1 MPTDETIIDVNVTLR
16 HWPTRRVVCDEL
28 PALVS
33 KLKSHEVDEAWVGS
47 FDGLFH
53 DDLTEVNNRLA
64 KVCGDGSDV
73 KLRPFGSINPLASNW
88 ETELERCAGAHKM
101 PGVRLHPNYHGY
113 AVDHPAFLRLLQLST
128 ERRLVVQLAVLM
140 EDARMMHPLM
150 RVPPIDLKPLAKI
163 VEQVP
168 GVKLVL
174 LNALTTGDKTDKLF
188 RVLEAGEVYV
198 EIAMLEGVGGIES
211 LLKTVP
217 AERILFGSHAP
228 SLYFESALL
237 KLRESALP
245 AHHAAAIRRDNAAR
259 LLI

>member
-1 MPTDETIIDVNVTLR
+1 MAVDVPIIDVNVTLGR
-16 HWPTRRVVCDEL
+16 WPTRRVVCDEL
-28 PALVS
+28 PALVV
-33 KLKSHEVDEAWVGS
+33 KLKSHGVDEAWVGS

-53 DDLTEVNNRLA
+53 GSLTEVNNRLA
-64 KVCGDGSDV
+64 KSCEDV
-73 KLRPFGSINPLASNW
+73 SEMKLRPFGSINPLASNW
-88 ETELERCAGAHKM
+88 ESELERCARVHKM
-101 PGVRLHPNYHGY
+101 PGVRLHPGYHGY
-113 AVDHPAFLRLLQLST
+113 ALDHPDFARLLQIAA

-150 RVPPIDLKPLAKI
+150 RVPPVNLGPLAKVAAQI
-163 VEQVP
+163 S

-188 RVLEAGEVYV
+188 PVLEAGEVYV
-198 EIAMLEGVGGIES
+198 EIALLEGVGGIES

-245 AHHAAAIRRDNAAR
+245 AHHVAAMRHDNAAR
-259 LLI
+259 LLS